1 MFKQIFYVSLIHF
14 LNNFFISPHLLA
26 ADMDSTKKNI
36 VNKISAVYPQLWK
49 IWIGGEGDT
58 EVQIIAGEDYHPEF
72 SIMTVRPLAT
82 HPRCRCLVCAI
93 TIK

>member
-1 MFKQIFYVSLIHF
+1 MFRLFIFLIV
-14 LNNFFISPHLLA
+14 FFISPHLLA

-36 VNKISAVYPQLWK
+36 VNKISAGLSSALENM
-49 IWIGGEGDT
+49 IGGEGDT

-82 HPRCRCLVCAI
+82 HPGVDA
-93 TIK
+93 